1 MTASTEYT
9 FEDLSITVGGIR
21 LDTCFSGSAEL
32 AEDTG
37 YEFYVKWVMLEGR
50 EQVPTPNP
58 FRPSLVSLKWVD
70 AKLLLERGAGSPE
83 EQMLFKLISDALYAD
98 EAACNHWRSEREAA

>member
-1 MTASTEYT
+1 MTARTEYPL
-9 FEDLSITVGGIR
+9 EDLSITVGGIR
-21 LDTCFSGSAEL
+21 IDTCFSGSAEL

-37 YEFYVKWVMLEGR
+37 YEFYVKSILLDGR
-50 EQVPTPNP
+50 QQNTLPSP
-58 FRPSLVSLKWVD
+58 FIPRRSWVD

-83 EQMLFKLISDALYAD
+83 EQALFKLISDALYAD